1 MNIRLQLRFRAIVAA
16 LAGLSLMLEAVNS
29 EFLRSP
35 FQAWTTMVNLLI
47 AMFGAILLIQSWMFV
62 RQLQTARSR

>member
-1 MNIRLQLRFRAIVAA
+1 MNTKLQLRFRAIVAA

-29 EFLRSP
+29 EFLHSP
-35 FQAWTTMVNLLI
+35 FQPWTTMVNLLI
-47 AMFGAILLIQSWMFV
+47 AMFGAILLIQSWMFI